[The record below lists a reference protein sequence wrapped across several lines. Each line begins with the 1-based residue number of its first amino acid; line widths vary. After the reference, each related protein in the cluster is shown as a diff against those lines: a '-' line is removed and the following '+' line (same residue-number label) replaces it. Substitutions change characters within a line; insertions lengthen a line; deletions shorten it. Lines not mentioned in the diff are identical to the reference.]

1 MKTKNCKTCDK
12 SFEKPRDYSW
22 IEWENK
28 RKFCSHKCY
37 SKSLN
42 GFSRPEEIRIQISK
56 TMKERGISPVIKWK
70 KGKEFL
76 FSGKNNWNWKGDNIG
91 YGGLHRWVEREL
103 GKPDTCEHC
112 EKSGLSGQNIHW
124 ANKDHSYKRKLEDW
138 LRLCVFCHKQYDKCL
153 LK

>member
-1 MKTKNCKTCDK
+1 MVQSFQKGHTPWNKGKKLPQITGEKHPMWGKHYSAEIRKTMGRRKG
-12 SFEKPRDYSW
+12 YSLP
-22 IEWENK
+22 EEHK
-28 RKFCSHKCY
+28 RK
-37 SKSLN
+37 
-42 GFSRPEEIRIQISK
+42 ISEA
-56 TMKERGISPVIKWK
+56 M
-70 KGKEFL
+70 KGKYL
-76 FSGKNNWNWKGDNIG
+76 GKNNWNWKGDNIG